1 MPHVLR
7 QMTRGFSALLL
18 SLLAVS
24 PAAAQPPDDPTP
36 LEPVVVTVTR
46 IEQKAGEA
54 PASVTVLTRDDIRL
68 SPSQTLDD
76 LLRQVP
82 GFSLFRRSSSLV
94 THPTTQGLSLRGI
107 GPSGTSRALVLVD
120 GVPVNDAFGGWV
132 YWDRIPLQSIEQI
145 EVVRGG
151 GSSAWGNYALGGV
164 VHILTRR
171 PTERAVFFD
180 GSYGTRDTMNF
191 DLLLH
196 EVQGPFRL
204 SLEGSYFDTEG
215 YSVVKESRRGS
226 IDIEAE
232 SRHATFNGRAELVA
246 SPEASLFVSG
256 TYFDEERGNGTPLQF
271 NKTRS
276 GAGAVGGRLGTQDTG
291 EWRLSIFAD
300 NQNFRSTF
308 STQALNRNS
317 ETLAL
322 DQQVPTVSA
331 GGWLQ
336 WSRRFGAH
344 LVAAGGDVRWV
355 QGETDEKVYNAGVF
369 ARHRVAG
376 GEQLIGGLFLQDV
389 YTPHPALEL
398 VGGIRGDYW
407 RNFNGTRRDTPPAAG
422 VPAQQTFDDIERI
435 IASPR
440 AAALFHATPT
450 TDLRASA
457 YQGFRV
463 PTLNELYRVFR
474 VRNDVTVANASLRP
488 ERLTG
493 GELDVQQR
501 WGPLEGRLTGYWNDV
516 QDLVANVTL
525 TSRLP
530 DCPVGTT
537 CRQRQN
543 LDLARVRGFETE
555 LTLRLA
561 REWRLLASYLFADAR
576 VVDASQQP
584 GLEGKRLAQV
594 PEHSAT
600 AGVRFTHPDWLNA
613 TLTARYVGDQYEDDL
628 NTLPLG
634 SYVVVDLFLS
644 RAFGKSTEVYVAVEN
659 LLDRIFTTGRTSE
672 GVISTGEPRTARV
685 GVRLRF

>member
-1 MPHVLR
+1 
-7 QMTRGFSALLL
+7 MTRRLATLLL
-18 SLLAVS
+18 GMLTVS
-24 PAAAQPPDDPTP
+24 PAAAQQYDDPTR
-36 LEPVVVTVTR
+36 LEPVVISVTR

-54 PASVTVLTRDDIRL
+54 PASVTVLTRDDIRQ
-68 SPSQTLDD
+68 SASQTVDD

-120 GVPVNDAFGGWV
+120 GVPANDPFGGWV
-132 YWDRIPLQSIEQI
+132 YWSRIPMQGIEQI

-164 VHILTRR
+164 VQVLTRR

-196 EVQGPFRL
+196 EVQGPLRL
-204 SLEGSYFDTEG
+204 TLEGNYFDTGG
-215 YSVVKESRRGS
+215 YPVVKESRRGS
-226 IDIEAE
+226 IDIDAD
-232 SRHATFNGRAELVA
+232 SRHTTFNGRVELVA

-256 TYFDEERGNGTPLQF
+256 TYFDEERGNGTPLQL
-271 NKTRS
+271 NRTGS
-276 GAGAVGGRLGTQDTG
+276 GSAAVGGRLGTLDDG
-291 EWRLSIFAD
+291 EWRLTLFAD
-300 NQNFRSTF
+300 DQKFRSTF
-308 STQALNRNS
+308 STQALDRNS

-322 DQQVPTVSA
+322 DQRVPTTSA

-336 WSRRFGAH
+336 WSRKFGSH
-344 LVAAGGDVRWV
+344 LVAAGGDARWV
-355 QGETDEKVYNAGVF
+355 SGETNERVYNAGAF
-369 ARHRVAG
+369 ARIREAG
-376 GEQLIGGLFLQDV
+376 GQQFIGGLFVQDV
-389 YTPHPALEL
+389 YTPHPAWEL
-398 VGGIRGDYW
+398 VGGLRGDYW
-407 RNFNGTRRDTPPAAG
+407 HSYDGTRHDTPPAAG
-422 VPAQQTFDDIERI
+422 VPAEQTFNDIDRI
-435 IASPR
+435 IPSGR
-440 AAALFHATPT
+440 VAALFHATPT
-450 TDLRASA
+450 TDVRASA

-463 PTLNELYRVFR
+463 PTLNEQYRVFR
-474 VRNDVTVANASLRP
+474 VRNDVTVANESLRP

-493 GELDVQQR
+493 GELGVQQR
-501 WGPLEGRLTGYWNDV
+501 WGPLEGRITGYWNEV

-543 LDLARVRGFETE
+543 LDLARIRGLETE
-555 LTLRLA
+555 LELRPA
-561 REWRLLASYLFADAR
+561 RDWRLLASYLFADAR
-576 VVDASQQP
+576 VVEASQQP

-600 AGVRFTHPDWLNA
+600 AAVRFARPDWFNA
-613 TLTARYVGDQYEDDL
+613 SLTARFVGDQYEDDI
-628 NTLPLG
+628 NSLPLG
-634 SYVVVDLFLS
+634 SYVVVDLAVS
-644 RAFGKSTEVYVAVEN
+644 RAFGKHTEVYVAVEN
-659 LLDRIFTTGRTSE
+659 LFDRIYTTGRTSE
-672 GVISTGEPRTARV
+672 GVISIGEPRVARA